1 MGTTTILLV
10 TLTGI
15 AIYSRFADC
24 DPLLAG
30 LISSSDQ
37 ILPYFVV
44 NELAF
49 IPGLVGLFA
58 AVIFS
63 AVLRFCL

>member
-1 MGTTTILLV
+1 MGTATVLLV

-15 AIYSRFADC
+15 AIYSRYADC
-24 DPLLAG
+24 NPLSGG

-49 IPGLVGLFA
+49 FPGLVGLFA

-63 AVLRFCL
+63 AVLRLS